1 VQNADDLD
9 KVFAD
14 AIDRQKWQAGNDQLT
29 RILLLPGAARVRK
42 LSQRTQAFVDA
53 KRHLASGGW
62 TVMLFYVVTDSGK
75 VTRGRFRPSDAH

>member
-1 VQNADDLD
+1 MQNADDLD
-9 KVFAD
+9 KLIAN
-14 AIDRQKWQAGNDQLT
+14 AIDRQEWQARNDQLT
-29 RILLLPGAARVRK
+29 RALLLSRAAHIWK

-75 VTRGRFRPSDAH
+75 VTRGRFQDTGG